1 MARYANKRDANERE
15 IIEALQCAGC
25 FVLQEQNVD
34 LWVLP
39 PNNKQWIPIEVK
51 TKTGR
56 LTSYQIKLH
65 NTLNDIYNYRIA
77 VVTTI
82 EEAFDAVGIKYE

>member
-39 PNNKQWIPIEVK
+39 PNAEQWIPLEVK

>member
-25 FVLQEQNVD
+25 FVLQEQNID

-39 PNNKQWIPIEVK
+39 PHAEQWVPIEVK

>member
-39 PNNKQWIPIEVK
+39 PNNQQWIPLEVK

-82 EEAFDAVGIKYE
+82 EDAFDAVGIKYE